1 MADVNIKQ
9 DQNLERSI
17 LGCLLQDG
25 SLIKDE
31 SVTKLKPSDFMY
43 ENERTVFQIIK
54 ELESAEEP
62 IDTITVI
69 NRLKENGI
77 LEKVG
82 GVHFITGLIDEVIST
97 AHLPSYANKL
107 INYTKHN
114 AKMRVVEDVRI

>member
-31 SVTKLKPSDFMY
+31 SVLKLKPSDFMY
-43 ENERTVFQIIK
+43 ENERTVFNSMK

-82 GVHFITGLIDEVIST
+82 GIYHITGLPDDVIST
-97 AHLPSYANKL
+97 AYLPSYAECSGSEPIGQIDL
-107 INYTKHN
+107 L
-114 AKMRVVEDVRI
+114 